1 MSNYPHEPEFEQALG
16 ELTSTLASFLK
27 KNPDYQKALDI
38 VQIPERIITFR
49 VVWEDDKGV
58 CHVNRG
64 YRVQFNSAL
73 GPYKGGLR
81 FHPTV
86 NLSILKVRF
95 LGFEQIFK
103 NALTGLPM
111 GGGKGGADFDPKGK
125 SDAELRRFTVAFAT
139 ELQRHIGSNTDVP
152 AGDIGFTG
160 REAGIFFGTA
170 KRLRNEWSG
179 LITGKGPDWGGSF
192 VRPEATGWGLVYY
205 VEEMIKYVEGKEDDS
220 AYAGKK
226 VVVSGSGQV
235 AQFAALKVMEKGGIV
250 LSLSDSRGTMLAKD
264 TSKGF
269 TKEMIEKVYE
279 IKTARGELSTLG
291 DCGGALE
298 FHGDGARPWELV
310 EKYDVALPCA
320 TQNEM
325 NAKEA
330 EAAVSKGCRYVAEGS
345 NMGLEQAAIEVL
357 EKTRLA
363 KGKSG
368 GCWYGPG
375 KAANSGGVAVSGLE
389 MAQNS
394 QRLTWSPEE
403 VDEKLKDIMKQCYE
417 NCFKTG
423 AEFPPE
429 GDKFAKELP
438 SLVSGSNVAG
448 FKKVADAMRQ
458 HGDWW

>member
-1 MSNYPHEPEFEQALG
+1 
-16 ELTSTLASFLK
+16 
-27 KNPDYQKALDI
+27 
-38 VQIPERIITFR
+38 
-49 VVWEDDKGV
+49 
-58 CHVNRG
+58 
-64 YRVQFNSAL
+64 
-73 GPYKGGLR
+73 
-81 FHPTV
+81 
-86 NLSILKVRF
+86 
-95 LGFEQIFK
+95 
-103 NALTGLPM
+103 
-111 GGGKGGADFDPKGK
+111 
-125 SDAELRRFTVAFAT
+125 
-139 ELQRHIGSNTDVP
+139 
-152 AGDIGFTG
+152 FTG

-170 KRLRNEWSG
+170 KSLRNEWSG
-179 LITGKGPDWGGSF
+179 MITGKAPDWGGSW

-205 VEEMIKYVEGKEDDS
+205 VEEMIKYVEGKTDDS

-250 LSLSDSRGTMLAKD
+250 LSLSDSKGTMLAKD

-269 TKEMIEKVYE
+269 SKEMIEKVFE
-279 IKTARGELSTLG
+279 IKTARKELSTLG
-291 DCGGALE
+291 DYGGELV

-330 EAAVSKGCRYVAEGS
+330 EAAVAKGCRYVAEGS

-357 EKTRLA
+357 EKSRKA

-368 GCWYGPG
+368 GTWYGPG

-394 QRLTWSPEE
+394 QRLTWTPEE
-403 VDEKLKDIMKQCYE
+403 VDEKLKAIMKQCYE

-423 AEFPPE
+423 AEFPSE
-429 GDKFAKELP
+429 DDKVAKELP
-438 SLVSGSNVAG
+438 SLVAGSNVAG

-458 HGDWW
+458 HGDW

>member
-16 ELTSTLASFLK
+16 EIQSTLGPFLK
-27 KNPDYQKALDI
+27 KHPEYQTAFDI
-38 VQIPERIITFR
+38 VQIPERIISFR

-86 NLSILKVRF
+86 NLSILKF

-125 SDAELRRFTVAFAT
+125 SDAELRRFTKAFAT
-139 ELQRHIGSNTDVP
+139 ELQRHIGPNTDVP

-160 REAGIFFGTA
+160 REAAIFFGTA
-170 KRLRNEWSG
+170 KAIRNEWSG
-179 LITGKGPDWGGSF
+179 IITGKGLDFGGSQL
-192 VRPEATGWGLVYY
+192 RPEATGYGLIYY
-205 VEEMIKYVEGKEDDS
+205 VTSMIQHVEKDKTEETAWQGKTV
-220 AYAGKK
+220 AI
-226 VVVSGSGQV
+226 SGSGQV
-235 AQFAALKVMEKGGIV
+235 AQFAALKVIELGGIV
-250 LSLSDSRGTMLAKD
+250 LSLSDSKGSLVVKD
-264 TSKGF
+264 PSKGF
-269 TKEMIEKVYE
+269 TKETIAKVFE
-279 IKTARGELSTLG
+279 IKNARKELSTLG
-291 DCGGALE
+291 DESGSLT
-298 FHGDGARPWELV
+298 FHGDGARPWEIL

-357 EKTRLA
+357 EKTRLS
-363 KGKSG
+363 KGKNG
-368 GCWYGPG
+368 ATWYGPG
-375 KAANSGGVAVSGLE
+375 KASNSGGVAVSGLE
-389 MAQNS
+389 MSQNS
-394 QRLTWSPEE
+394 QRLAWSPEE
-403 VDEKLKDIMKQCYE
+403 VDEKLKAIMKRAYE

-423 AEFPPE
+423 AAYPPE
-429 GDKFAKELP
+429 GDKFAEELP

-448 FKKVADAMRQ
+448 FKKVADAMKA